1 VNNFRPLLWFYR
13 KLFDH
18 EKDYLA
24 HCPES
29 NERDYLLSEFHG
41 ENGLSGPKLAKELSD
56 IGFLVKQVVYHW
68 EGMGP
73 AANFLKRLGLS
84 KASIKKRASS
94 YNSSD
99 SGKTLM
105 NKFFDN
111 PLRR

>member
-1 VNNFRPLLWFYR
+1 MNNFRPLLWFYR

-29 NERDYLLSEFHG
+29 NEQDYLLSEFHG

-68 EGMGP
+68 EGMDP
-73 AANFLKRLGLS
+73 AANFLKRLGLY
-84 KASIKKRASS
+84 KAFKRRGLAPIIRLIAV
-94 YNSSD
+94 
-99 SGKTLM
+99 K
-105 NKFFDN
+105 
-111 PLRR
+111 P